1 MPLLTQVNGM
11 LLNGKKVFVGRFI
24 PRKEREKELGE
35 KARRFTN
42 VYVKNF
48 GTELDEQTLR
58 EMFEQFGTISSL
70 KVVTG
75 EDGTSKGESTRLR
88 GRASGRVWNLD
99 RGGVVRPSYLMEA
112 FNGLCSFFYG
122 VAVSRQIWV
131 SWCVLF
137 SPVDLFLFDNWFLL
151 PLSPL
156 FLVLANKK
164 AMT

>member
-1 MPLLTQVNGM
+1 M

-48 GTELDEQTLR
+48 GTELDEEKLK

-75 EDGTSKGESTRLR
+75 EDGSSKGKWVLGESR
-88 GRASGRVWNLD
+88 SGQL
-99 RGGVVRPSYLMEA
+99 VVC
-112 FNGLCSFFYG
+112 GLYT
-122 VAVSRQIWV
+122 VQ
-131 SWCVLF
+131 
-137 SPVDLFLFDNWFLL
+137 
-151 PLSPL
+151 
-156 FLVLANKK
+156 
-164 AMT
+164 